1 MTVAVNDTIERYVI
15 TGVGPYPFSWRIFN
29 DTDLQVY
36 VLSTATPPAPTLLTY
51 LAHYTVAGAND
62 AAGGSITLTAA
73 ALTAYTG
80 FTIDIRANTP
90 RNQPTSIRNQARFL
104 PEIHED
110 AFDYLDRQ
118 IQDMGRLADASVRSP
133 DNEPALPM
141 ILPPVASRA
150 GKYLAF
156 DSGGQPTGS
165 SGTGNDSALRSDLAS
180 TVSGGNRLVAYLK
193 IAAETTAGVTIV
205 NAFYPP
211 LCVNRY
217 GTNTTPL
224 TTDMRGAWQAAI
236 NVAKVSGGKITWDS
250 SSGPHL
256 ITGQLDCTNPVGGT
270 NKSYFFSGEGR
281 TMAATTN
288 APDNPDVVFSHTGTA
303 CFDCTGTLSVY
314 FENMSIGTTIAGYPQ
329 ILFLMARNSD
339 ARSMYCRWT
348 NVAVFGHFSK
358 CIVYNY
364 GMEEENYYG
373 CQFFNRASDAN
384 ASVFLFTATNIR
396 AVASSFTT
404 IAVGTQSTINHN
416 VFGGSFSMFSNAA
429 DADVVKIEGG
439 ARFGRFYGPWMDCKN
454 GTGAGRAL
462 FYFNSTNGSSDGW
475 VIHGIDGEAAPTAAQ
490 FGVRFGG
497 EAPQT
502 YSKIS
507 VQDCSFPNTTNSI
520 SAAAGIILAGCR
532 FEGIGNQSL
541 GGGINILG
549 TLIDSRHADINGGLT
564 AGTYVSNNEIRRQGE
579 AHLQLSDGSA
589 TSGRRS
595 VRFRCVGGQFV
606 LSAVDDAGVV
616 YANLFSGTFN
626 GTTVTAMN
634 WGAATTAS
642 VFAGTHGFNGSA
654 AIAKPVVSGA
664 KAGNAA
670 LASLC
675 SALAS
680 YGLITDSTT

>member
-1 MTVAVNDTIERYVI
+1 MNLSPLPIQKFFDSNGAPLVSGRLFTYVVS
-15 TGVGPYPFSWRIFN
+15 TS
-29 DTDLQVY
+29 TK
-36 VLSTATPPAPTLLTY
+36 LSTYKDQAGTLNTNPIVLDYRGEANVWLDQTLTY
-51 LAHYTVAGAND
+51 KFVLAPPGADDPPTNPIWTVDNIS
-62 AAGGSITLTAA
+62 AAVTYASLT
-73 ALTAYTG
+73 
-80 FTIDIRANTP
+80 
-90 RNQPTSIRNQARFL
+90 Q
-104 PEIHED
+104 
-110 AFDYLDRQ
+110 Q
-118 IQDMGRLADASVRSP
+118 IVGQ
-133 DNEPALPM
+133 
-141 ILPPVASRA
+141 ILYPKS
-150 GKYLAF
+150 
-156 DSGGQPTGS
+156 
-165 SGTGNDSALRSDLAS
+165 
-180 TVSGGNRLVAYLK
+180 
-193 IAAETTAGVTIV
+193 AAETSAGVTIV
-205 NAFYPP
+205 NYFYPY

-236 NVAKVSGGKITWDS
+236 NVAKVAGGKITWDS

-329 ILFLMARNSD
+329 ILFLMARNTD

-404 IAVGTQSTINHN
+404 IATGTQSTINHN

-626 GTTVTAMN
+626 GATVTAMN

-654 AIAKPVVSGA
+654 AIAKPTVSGA